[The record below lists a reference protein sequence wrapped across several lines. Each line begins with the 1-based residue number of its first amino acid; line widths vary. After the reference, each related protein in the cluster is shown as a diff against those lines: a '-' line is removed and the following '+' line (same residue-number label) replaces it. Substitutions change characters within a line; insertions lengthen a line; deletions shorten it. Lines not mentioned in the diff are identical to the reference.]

1 MRPVQ
6 TANSLRRSYNRAL
19 GDEETNLNPY
29 SSMYQQAFGATAD
42 KRN

>member
-19 GDEETNLNPY
+19 GDDENNANPY
-29 SSMYQQAFGATAD
+29 ASMYQQAFGARTD